1 MLVFFIYLKYNKRM
15 ICKKLK
21 FMSLCIHNKFTKM
34 KNFIFEGGGP
44 FTLL

>member
-1 MLVFFIYLKYNKRM
+1 ML
-15 ICKKLK
+15 
-21 FMSLCIHNKFTKM
+21 LCIHNKFTEM